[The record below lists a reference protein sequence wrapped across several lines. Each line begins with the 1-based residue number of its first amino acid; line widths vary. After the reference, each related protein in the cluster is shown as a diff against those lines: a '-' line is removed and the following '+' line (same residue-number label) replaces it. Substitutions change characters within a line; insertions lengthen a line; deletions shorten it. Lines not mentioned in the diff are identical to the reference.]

1 MRKSLL
7 GASILL
13 FNINGYAENSTNKTI
28 QKSFVWVAA
37 DHSDLQRTVFERLK
51 KETRYPK
58 EIDADDYQLT
68 EKRREIQKKIYTLE
82 IQGNDKCNK
91 QFIIKSKTE
100 APTPRANASE
110 DPREHYNEPNRKTY
124 NPAHDNK
131 ELQECYANISGAKE
145 HQTLTSQQNEIS
157 SLNQKRREFDESIRK
172 KSEQI
177 LDAIV
182 SAYSKENN
190 IQLIV
195 NSRSDAIIY
204 NKELVTLD
212 VTQKIKAIINSKKTF
227 TD

>member
-13 FNINGYAENSTNKTI
+13 FAINGYAENTVNNAI
-28 QKSFVWVAA
+28 EKSFVWVAA
-37 DHSDLQRTVFERLK
+37 DRSDLQRTVYERLI

-58 EIDADDYQLT
+58 EIDVDEYQLS
-68 EKRREIQKKIYTLE
+68 EKRREIQRKISTLE
-82 IQGNDKCNK
+82 KQENEKCDN
-91 QFIIKSKTE
+91 QFIIKSKAE
-100 APTPRANASE
+100 APIAQANASE
-110 DPREHYNEPNRKTY
+110 DPRENYTTKRF
-124 NPAHDNK
+124 NK
-131 ELQECYANISGAKE
+131 ELQECYANVSGIKE
-145 HQTLTSQQNEIS
+145 HQTLTSQQNEIN
-157 SLNQKRREFDESIRK
+157 SLNQKRRGFDESLRK

-177 LDAIV
+177 LDSIV